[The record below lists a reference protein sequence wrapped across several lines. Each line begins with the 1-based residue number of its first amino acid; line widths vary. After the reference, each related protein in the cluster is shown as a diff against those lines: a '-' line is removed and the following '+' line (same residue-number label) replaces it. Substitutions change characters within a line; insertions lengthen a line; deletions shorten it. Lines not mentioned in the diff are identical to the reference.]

1 MICNEVDPQKTKRGQ
16 EVVLRDLDL
25 DYISVIIPVFNG
37 VQQGLDSV
45 LKSVVNQ
52 NYKHMELILVDD
64 KSDDNSKALMTETIS
79 HCPRK
84 ITIIE
89 HDINKGL
96 STSWNDGINRSVGNY
111 ILLLQ
116 QDCVLASLDT
126 LQNAIQE
133 IKETGSDVLL
143 GTPKYDFKNLNSYQK
158 IAEIRTSRILNR
170 TNEDFTTVKFSA
182 NKCDLLRRDVVK
194 KIGLFDERLFT
205 VGEDWLF
212 FLKAIGERLKLRNS
226 MSLNYFNSL
235 RGENT
240 LPKLIQKE
248 RKYGMYVL
256 PIYLLSRRYSKQNS
270 TRLDS
275 LKDARNQIH
284 SRILNIAFPAFSILF
299 VTTSLLFPA
308 MVMVLML
315 LLGLWGIT
323 NFKKYFLISRA
334 ISNLRLSPF
343 FATILSYALDFVY
356 FIGLVGSLIHIIQLV
371 RVSK

>member
-64 KSDDNSKALMTETIS
+64 KSDDNSKALMTQTIS

-133 IKETGSDVLL
+133 IKETGSDVLV